1 MGAQTAG
8 SGDIAAGVAAH
19 GFDANQRAAK
29 DLACCTID
37 SVPRPS
43 GKGIG
48 ERTGH
53 SAQIGNSKFA
63 PVAADA
69 LQAHAVRGRAASSVK
84 PVRQRREA
92 RPRLPQFGLA
102 LANFGSRN
110 RNRDGPCLPR
120 DPFSR
125 LGTRYCAATRQGQKE
140 KG

>member
-8 SGDIAAGVAAH
+8 SGDIAAGIAAH

-29 DLACCTID
+29 DLACCTINP
-37 SVPRPS
+37 VPRPG

-69 LQAHAVRGRAASSVK
+69 PTTFAVGPSDWLSRVARTDCRALSS
-84 PVRQRREA
+84 A
-92 RPRLPQFGLA
+92 
-102 LANFGSRN
+102 
-110 RNRDGPCLPR
+110 
-120 DPFSR
+120 
-125 LGTRYCAATRQGQKE
+125 
-140 KG
+140 